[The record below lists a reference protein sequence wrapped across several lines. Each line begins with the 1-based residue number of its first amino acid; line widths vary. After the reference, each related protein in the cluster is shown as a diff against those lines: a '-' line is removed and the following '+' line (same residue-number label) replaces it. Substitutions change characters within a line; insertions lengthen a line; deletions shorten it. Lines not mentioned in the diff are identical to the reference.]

1 MTLVFDPPIHPGEI
15 LREDFMKPLG
25 LSAIGLARALGVPR
39 NRIER
44 IVTEKIG
51 ISADTALRLAKHF
64 GTSAEVWT
72 GLWAAY
78 ELAVERKALAAD
90 LAKIE
95 TREMDAA

>member
-1 MTLVFDPPIHPGEI
+1 MSLVFDPPVHPGEI

-25 LSAIGLARALGVPR
+25 LSAIALAKALGVPR

-44 IVTEKIG
+44 IAREDIG
-51 ISADTALRLAKHF
+51 VSADTALRLAKHF

-72 GLWAAY
+72 GLQVAY
-78 ELAVERKALAAD
+78 ELAIERKAIAKE

-95 TREMDAA
+95 SRATAA